1 MIELI
6 PGVIR
11 NILIKIEENG
21 FEAYLVGGFVR
32 DYLLHRDTNDF
43 DIATNAKPKD
53 ITYIFGP
60 SKKECEYGSF
70 HMKLDSYNID
80 ITTYRRERNVK
91 SRTQFQMEYT
101 TNMIFD
107 AERRDFTINAIY
119 MNKNGEI
126 LDPLESIKD
135 IQSKKVKMIGNPRV
149 RLQEDPLRILRAV
162 RFASTYSLKIDKNL
176 IKAIKKEKQN
186 LTLLSKERIKQEL
199 DLILLAGGFRLLKDL
214 DLLDVLGIKNKKIVY
229 VKDLAGLW
237 AQIETSVEYPKEK
250 NLKKREKN
258 IALALKYGKMDM
270 MSLYQNGFYDSRII
284 GTILHFPVKKLETMM
299 CSLPITSRKDIIMS
313 SKEISQMT
321 NKKGS
326 ELGILLKELEKK
338 IVLGKVKNTKE
349 SIENYLKSR

>member
-1 MIELI
+1 MQVYAFVGKTGTGKSYNALKVAKSYDIKYI
-6 PGVIR
+6 IDDA
-11 NILIKIEENG
+11 ILIKENKVVAG
-21 FEAYLVGGFVR
+21 KSAKTEASKIASVKAAIFL
-32 DYLLHRDTNDF
+32 ND
-43 DIATNAKPKD
+43 D
-53 ITYIFGP
+53 
-60 SKKECEYGSF
+60 
-70 HMKLDSYNID
+70 
-80 ITTYRRERNVK
+80 RRIPMV
-91 SRTQFQMEYT
+91 
-101 TNMIFD
+101 
-107 AERRDFTINAIY
+107 
-119 MNKNGEI
+119 
-126 LDPLESIKD
+126 
-135 IQSKKVKMIGNPRV
+135 
-149 RLQEDPLRILRAV
+149 
-162 RFASTYSLKIDKNL
+162 
-176 IKAIKKEKQN
+176 KAIKKEKQN